1 MLSLWYFLEKT
12 QDLDSS
18 FSIKNSNLKNTEQDF
33 SGNFLACSVASV
45 VTTEDILH
53 YA

>member
-1 MLSLWYFLEKT
+1 MFSLWYFLERT

-33 SGNFLACSVASV
+33 SGHLLVCYVASV
-45 VTTEDILH
+45 VITEDILH